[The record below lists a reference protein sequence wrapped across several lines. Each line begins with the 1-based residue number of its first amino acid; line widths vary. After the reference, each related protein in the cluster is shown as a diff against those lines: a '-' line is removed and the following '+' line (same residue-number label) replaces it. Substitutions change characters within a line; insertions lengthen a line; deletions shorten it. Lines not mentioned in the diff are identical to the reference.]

1 LVHGVHSDAE
11 GFCQGGDRE
20 GHIVGQGKEAAVG
33 GGAPD
38 QKPSSEAT
46 FRTSIPKP
54 EAGGAGMKRDS
65 ISDLHEAFAVFTN
78 GCNGSSE
85 LVADG
90 HGAIGRALDAAHPY
104 VAHI

>member
-1 LVHGVHSDAE
+1 
-11 GFCQGGDRE
+11 
-20 GHIVGQGKEAAVG
+20 
-33 GGAPD
+33 
-38 QKPSSEAT
+38 
-46 FRTSIPKP
+46 
-54 EAGGAGMKRDS
+54 MKRDS